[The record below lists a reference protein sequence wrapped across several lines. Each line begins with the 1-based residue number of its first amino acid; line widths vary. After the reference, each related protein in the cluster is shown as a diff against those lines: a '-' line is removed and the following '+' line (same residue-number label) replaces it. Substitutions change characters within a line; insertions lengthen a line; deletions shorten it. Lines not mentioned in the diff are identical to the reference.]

1 MMHSSSK
8 MLALKASPIKNTPH
22 SKKGPKKNGL
32 PLWLKIREKSHFTI
46 CDSVNAKN
54 NYEVNVL
61 SMYKLKSVNLPK
73 YNLLVIFNHCGLNSE
88 HYTVLKVSK

>member
-32 PLWLKIREKSHFTI
+32 PLWLNIREKSHFRI
-46 CDSVNAKN
+46 CDSVNAKKKRSKFSFN
-54 NYEVNVL
+54 I
-61 SMYKLKSVNLPK
+61 PK
-73 YNLLVIFNHCGLNSE
+73 KYAKIS
-88 HYTVLKVSK
+88 